1 MAAGASWVTDVI
13 KDEFLS
19 FTPGKDSKLAPQSWL
34 MKLLVKSDK
43 TSWRKLQVPA
53 EPVSDGDNLYLS

>member
-19 FTPGKDSKLAPQSWL
+19 FTPGKDSKLAPQL
-34 MKLLVKSDK
+34 ANE
-43 TSWRKLQVPA
+43 TA
-53 EPVSDGDNLYLS
+53 C